1 RQNLPPVRTDGGA
14 NRCARGGYR
23 LKAAEAA
30 RQVVLVATG
39 SEVAVALDTAKAL
52 EAQGIGADVVSMPC
66 LELFQQQDAAFRAD
80 LLPADVL
87 KVSVEAGVTL
97 GWERFVGNDGLT
109 IGLDRFGA
117 SAPAEVLFKHFG
129 FSAEAIVPK
138 ILNKLGK

>member
-1 RQNLPPVRTDGGA
+1 MA
-14 NRCARGGYR
+14 Y
-23 LKAAEAA
+23 
-30 RQVVLVATG
+30 
-39 SEVAVALDTAKAL
+39 
-52 EAQGIGADVVSMPC
+52 
-66 LELFQQQDAAFRAD
+66 RAD

-97 GWERFVGNDGLT
+97 GWERFVGSDGLT

-138 ILNKLGK
+138 ILNRLSK